1 MYGEGKLA
9 IQDLAIINE
18 RVRSPNIIIALCGLL
33 ILFDGY
39 DLIVYGA
46 VAPALLGKASWGLTP
61 GMVGRAAS
69 ITLFGMLLGA
79 LVAGTLADRIGRR
92 KVIIGSLLS
101 FSVMMIGSGLAPNFL
116 VFEGTR
122 FLAGLGL
129 GALFPTVTALIIE
142 FSPPKRKAMAYSIAL
157 LGYLAGGIISGMLGM
172 LLIQEY
178 GWRPLMIIG
187 GAPILLLSFFIRLI
201 PESPEWLATKNRQ
214 TEANQIANQY
224 GLPNA
229 VARPAALRQVG
240 IRSLFSEG
248 RLLPTLNAWSI
259 HFCSLLLTFG
269 MVNWLPTIMNK
280 MGYDL
285 GSALLFSVTLNL
297 GAAVG
302 LLIGARIA
310 DRGNVKIVVAG
321 MFLLG
326 ACSIWLLTQMDQG
339 LQVYGLVAL
348 AGTGTIG
355 TQILANILVGNLY
368 PVEIRGT
375 GLGFSLGIGRIGGM
389 IGPAIGGAVLGAGL
403 APQWNFYIFASVG
416 ALGCVLALMTLLYR
430 KKAD

>member
-1 MYGEGKLA
+1 MT
-9 IQDLAIINE
+9 IQDVAIAKA
-18 RVRSPNIIIALCGLL
+18 RVRSPNMIIALCGLL

-46 VAPALLGKASWGLTP
+46 VAPSLLREGSWALTP

-79 LVAGTLADRIGRR
+79 LIAGTLADRIGRR

-101 FSVMMIGSGLAPNFL
+101 FSVMMIGSGLAPSFL
-116 VFEGTR
+116 IFEGTR

-142 FSPPKRKAMAYSIAL
+142 FSPPKRKAMAYSTAL
-157 LGYLAGGIISGMLGM
+157 LGYLAGGIISGVLGIML
-172 LLIQEY
+172 IETY
-178 GWRPLMIIG
+178 GWRVLMIIG
-187 GAPILLLSFFIRLI
+187 GAPILLLPLFLRLL

-214 TEANQIANQY
+214 AEANRITDQY
-224 GLPNA
+224 GLPNPNP
-229 VARPAALRQVG
+229 RPAALRQAG
-240 IRSLFSEG
+240 IKSLFSEG
-248 RLLPTLNAWSI
+248 RLLPTLNAWGI

-297 GAAVG
+297 GAAIG

-310 DRGNVKIVVAG
+310 DLGNVKIVVAA

-326 ACSIWLLTQMDQG
+326 ACSIWMLTQVGQG

-355 TQILANILVGNLY
+355 TQILANVLVGNLY

-375 GLGFSLGIGRIGGM
+375 GLGFSLGIGRVGGM

-403 APQWNFYIFASVG
+403 APQWNFYIFATVG
-416 ALGCVLALMTLLYR
+416 AVGCVLALATLLYK
-430 KKAD
+430 KKAI

>member
-1 MYGEGKLA
+1 MT
-9 IQDLAIINE
+9 IQDVAIAKA
-18 RVRSPNIIIALCGLL
+18 RVRSPNMIIALCGLL

-46 VAPALLGKASWGLTP
+46 VAPSLLREASWALTP

-79 LVAGTLADRIGRR
+79 LIAGTLADRIGRR

-101 FSVMMIGSGLAPNFL
+101 FSVMMIGSGLAPSFL
-116 VFEGTR
+116 IFEGTR

-142 FSPPKRKAMAYSIAL
+142 FSPPKRKAMAYSTAL
-157 LGYLAGGIISGMLGM
+157 LGYLAGGIISGLLGIML
-172 LLIQEY
+172 IETY
-178 GWRPLMIIG
+178 GWRVLMFIG
-187 GAPILLLSFFIRLI
+187 GAPILLLPLFLRLL

-214 TEANQIANQY
+214 AEANRIADQH
-224 GLPNA
+224 GLPNPNP
-229 VARPAALRQVG
+229 RPAALRQVG
-240 IRSLFSEG
+240 IKSLFSEG
-248 RLLPTLNAWSI
+248 RLLPTLNAWGI

-297 GAAVG
+297 GAAIG

-310 DRGNVKIVVAG
+310 DLGNVKMVVAG

-326 ACSIWLLTQMDQG
+326 ACSIWMLTQVGQG

-355 TQILANILVGNLY
+355 TQILANVLVGNLY

-375 GLGFSLGIGRIGGM
+375 GLGFSLGIGRVGGM

-403 APQWNFYIFASVG
+403 APQWNFYIFATVG
-416 ALGCVLALMTLLYR
+416 AVGCLLALATLLY
-430 KKAD
+430 KKKTV

>member
-1 MYGEGKLA
+1 MA
-9 IQDLAIINE
+9 IQDISIVNE
-18 RVRSPNIIIALCGLL
+18 RTRSPNMIVALCGLL

-46 VAPALLGKASWGLTP
+46 AAPALLREGSWALTP

-92 KVIIGSLLS
+92 KVIIGSLVS
-101 FSVMMIGSGLAPNFL
+101 FSIMMIGSGVAPNFL
-116 VFEGTR
+116 VFECTR

-142 FSPPKRKAMAYSIAL
+142 FSPPERKATAYSTAL
-157 LGYLAGGIISGMLGM
+157 LGYLMGGVLSGILGI
-172 LLIQEY
+172 LLIQTY

-187 GAPILLLSFFIRLI
+187 GAPIVLLPLILRLI
-201 PESPEWLATKNRQ
+201 PESPEWLASKDRQ
-214 TEANQIANQY
+214 AEANLIASQY
-224 GLPNA
+224 GLPNPIPRTA
-229 VARPAALRQVG
+229 SARQAG

-248 RLLPTLNAWSI
+248 RLLPTLNAWGI

-285 GSALLFSVTLNL
+285 GSALLFSVTLNA

-302 LLIGARIA
+302 LLIGARLA
-310 DRGNVKIVVAG
+310 DRSNVKVVVAG
-321 MFLLG
+321 MFALG
-326 ACSIWLLTQMDQG
+326 ACAIWLLTQVDQG

-355 TQILANILVGNLY
+355 TQILANVLVGSLY

-403 APQWNFYIFASVG
+403 APQWNFYIFSAVG
-416 ALGCVLALMTLLYR
+416 AVGCALAAATLLYSAR
-430 KKAD
+430 QN

>member
-1 MYGEGKLA
+1 MA
-9 IQDLAIINE
+9 IQDFAITKE

-46 VAPALLGKASWGLTP
+46 VAPALLREGSWALTP

-92 KVIIGSLLS
+92 KVILGSLLS

-142 FSPPKRKAMAYSIAL
+142 FSPPKRKAMAYSTAL
-157 LGYLAGGIISGMLGM
+157 LGYLMGGILSGILGI
-172 LLIQEY
+172 LLVQTY

-187 GAPILLLSFFIRLI
+187 GAPILLLPLFLRLI
-201 PESPEWLATKNRQ
+201 PESPEWLATTGRQ
-214 TEANQIANQY
+214 AEANKIAVRY
-224 GLPNA
+224 GLPNPIP
-229 VARPAALRQVG
+229 RPAASRQIGVK
-240 IRSLFSEG
+240 SLFSEG

-285 GSALLFSVTLNL
+285 GSALLFSVTLNV
-297 GAAVG
+297 GAAIG
-302 LLIGARIA
+302 LLIGARLA
-310 DRGNVKIVVAG
+310 DRGNVKVVVAC
-321 MFLLG
+321 MFLVG
-326 ACSIWLLTQMDQG
+326 ACSIWLLTQVDQG
-339 LQVYGLVAL
+339 LLVYGLVAL

-355 TQILANILVGNLY
+355 TQILANVLVGNLY

-375 GLGFSLGIGRIGGM
+375 GLGFSLGVGRIGGM

-403 APQWNFYIFASVG
+403 APQWNFYIFAAVG
-416 ALGCVLALMTLLYR
+416 AVGCVLAITTLFYSS
-430 KKAD
+430 KVH

>member
-1 MYGEGKLA
+1 
-9 IQDLAIINE
+9 
-18 RVRSPNIIIALCGLL
+18 
-33 ILFDGY
+33 
-39 DLIVYGA
+39 
-46 VAPALLGKASWGLTP
+46 
-61 GMVGRAAS
+61 
-69 ITLFGMLLGA
+69 MLL
-79 LVAGTLADRIGRR
+79 VQT
-92 KVIIGSLLS
+92 
-101 FSVMMIGSGLAPNFL
+101 
-116 VFEGTR
+116 
-122 FLAGLGL
+122 
-129 GALFPTVTALIIE
+129 
-142 FSPPKRKAMAYSIAL
+142 
-157 LGYLAGGIISGMLGM
+157 
-172 LLIQEY
+172 Y

-187 GAPILLLSFFIRLI
+187 GAPILLLPFFIRLI

-224 GLPNA
+224 GLPDP
-229 VARPAALRQVG
+229 VARPVASRQVG

-248 RLLPTLNAWSI
+248 RLLPTLNAWGI

-326 ACSIWLLTQMDQG
+326 AGSIWLLTQVDQG

-355 TQILANILVGNLY
+355 TQILANVLVGNLY

-403 APQWNFYIFASVG
+403 APQWNFYIFASVA
-416 ALGCVLALMTLLYR
+416 ALGCMLALMTLLYR

>member
-1 MYGEGKLA
+1 MA
-9 IQDLAIINE
+9 IQDIAIVKE
-18 RVRSPNIIIALCGLL
+18 SVRSPNMIVALCGLL

-46 VAPALLGKASWGLTP
+46 VAPALLREASWALTP
-61 GMVGRAAS
+61 GVVGRAAS

-101 FSVMMIGSGLAPNFL
+101 FSVMMIGSGFAPSFLA
-116 VFEGTR
+116 FEGTR

-142 FSPPKRKAMAYSIAL
+142 FSPPKRKAMAYSITL
-157 LGYLAGGIISGMLGM
+157 LGYLIGGILSGILGI
-172 LLIQEY
+172 LLVQTY

-187 GAPILLLSFFIRLI
+187 GAPILLLPLFLRLI
-201 PESPEWLATKNRQ
+201 PESPEWLASKDRHA
-214 TEANQIANQY
+214 EANEIATQF
-224 GLPNA
+224 GLPRPTP
-229 VARPAALRQVG
+229 RPAADRQAGVK
-240 IRSLFSEG
+240 SLFSEG
-248 RLLPTLNAWSI
+248 RLLPTLNAWGI

-297 GAAVG
+297 GAAIG

-310 DRGNVKIVVAG
+310 DRGNVKLVVAG
-321 MFLLG
+321 MFALG
-326 ACSIWLLTQMDQG
+326 ACAIWLLTQVDEG

-355 TQILANILVGNLY
+355 TQILANVLVGSLY

-403 APQWNFYIFASVG
+403 APQWNFYIFAAVG
-416 ALGCVLALMTLLYR
+416 AVGCVLAAATLLYSS
-430 KKAD
+430 KAH

>member
-1 MYGEGKLA
+1 MGRENWPYTTRYYQRARK
-9 IQDLAIINE
+9 
-18 RVRSPNIIIALCGLL
+18 SPNIIIALCGLL

-46 VAPALLGKASWGLTP
+46 VVPALLGEAGWGLTP

-69 ITLFGMLLGA
+69 LTLFGMLLGA
-79 LVAGTLADRIGRR
+79 LIAGTLADRIGRR

-101 FSVMMIGSGLAPNFL
+101 FSVMMIGSGLAPNFT

-142 FSPPKRKAMAYSIAL
+142 FSPPKRKAIAYSIAL
-157 LGYLAGGIISGMLGM
+157 LGYLVRRHHFRPSRLAADAGIWLAAVDDD
-172 LLIQEY
+172 
-178 GWRPLMIIG
+178 RRV
-187 GAPILLLSFFIRLI
+187 PILLLPFFMRLI

-214 TEANQIANQY
+214 AEANLIANQF
-224 GLPNA
+224 GLPNPVPRPVADRQDGHSLA
-229 VARPAALRQVG
+229 VFQ
-240 IRSLFSEG
+240 G
-248 RLLPTLNAWSI
+248 RLLPTLNAWGI

-280 MGYDL
+280 MGYDI
-285 GSALLFSVTLNL
+285 GSALMFSVTLNA
-297 GAAVG
+297 GAAIG
-302 LLIGARIA
+302 LLIGAKVA
-310 DRGNVKIVVAG
+310 DRGNVKLVVSA
-321 MFLLG
+321 MFLIG
-326 ACSIWLLTQMDQG
+326 ALSIWLLTQVDQG
-339 LQVYGLVAL
+339 MLVYGLVGL

-355 TQILANILVGNLY
+355 TQILANVLVGNLY

-403 APQWNFYIFASVG
+403 APQWNFYIFATVG
-416 ALGCVLALMTLLYR
+416 IVGCVLALFTLLYTQ
-430 KKAD
+430 KAH

>member
-1 MYGEGKLA
+1 MT
-9 IQDLAIINE
+9 IQDVAITKE
-18 RVRSPNIIIALCGLL
+18 RVRSPNMIIVLCGLL

-46 VAPALLGKASWGLTP
+46 VAPSLLREGSWALTP

-79 LVAGTLADRIGRR
+79 LIAGTLADRIGRR

-101 FSVMMIGSGLAPNFL
+101 FSVMMIGSGLAPSFL
-116 VFEGTR
+116 IFEGTR

-142 FSPPKRKAMAYSIAL
+142 FSPPRRKAMAYSTAL
-157 LGYLAGGIISGMLGM
+157 LGYLAGGIISGVLGIML
-172 LLIQEY
+172 IETY
-178 GWRPLMIIG
+178 GWRVLMIIG
-187 GAPILLLSFFIRLI
+187 GAPILLLPLFLRLL

-214 TEANQIANQY
+214 AEANRITDQY
-224 GLPNA
+224 GLPNPNP
-229 VARPAALRQVG
+229 RPAALRQAG
-240 IRSLFSEG
+240 IKSLFSEG
-248 RLLPTLNAWSI
+248 RLLPTLNAWGI

-297 GAAVG
+297 GAAIG

-310 DRGNVKIVVAG
+310 DLGNVKIVVAG

-326 ACSIWLLTQMDQG
+326 ACSIWMLTQVGQG

-355 TQILANILVGNLY
+355 TQILANVLVGNLY

-375 GLGFSLGIGRIGGM
+375 GLGFSLGIGRVGGM

-403 APQWNFYIFASVG
+403 APQWNFYIFATVG
-416 ALGCVLALMTLLYR
+416 AVGCVLALATLLYK
-430 KKAD
+430 KKAI

>member
-1 MYGEGKLA
+1 MA
-9 IQDLAIINE
+9 IQDIAIVKE
-18 RVRSPNIIIALCGLL
+18 RARSPNMIVALCGLL

-46 VAPALLGKASWGLTP
+46 VAPALLREGSWALTP

-101 FSVMMIGSGLAPNFL
+101 FSLMMIGSGVAPNFL
-116 VFEGTR
+116 VFECTR

-142 FSPPKRKAMAYSIAL
+142 FSPPKRKAMAYSTAL
-157 LGYLAGGIISGMLGM
+157 LGYLIGGILSGILGI
-172 LLIQEY
+172 LLVQTY

-187 GAPILLLSFFIRLI
+187 GAPILLLPLILRLI
-201 PESPEWLATKNRQ
+201 PESPEWLASKDRQ
-214 TEANQIANQY
+214 AEANRIASQY
-224 GLPNA
+224 GLPNPIPQTA
-229 VARPAALRQVG
+229 AARQAG
-240 IRSLFSEG
+240 IKSLFSEG
-248 RLLPTLNAWSI
+248 RLLPTLNAWGI

-285 GSALLFSVTLNL
+285 GSALLFSVTLNA

-302 LLIGARIA
+302 LLIGARLA
-310 DRGNVKIVVAG
+310 DRGNVKVVVAS
-321 MFLLG
+321 MFALG
-326 ACSIWLLTQMDQG
+326 ACAIWLLTQVDQG
-339 LQVYGLVAL
+339 LQVYGLVAA

-355 TQILANILVGNLY
+355 TQILANVLVGNLY

-403 APQWNFYIFASVG
+403 APQWNFYIFATVG
-416 ALGCVLALMTLLYR
+416 AVGCVLAAATLLYSP
-430 KKAD
+430 KIN

>member
-1 MYGEGKLA
+1 MT
-9 IQDLAIINE
+9 IQDVAITKE
-18 RVRSPNIIIALCGLL
+18 RVRSPNMIIALCGLL

-46 VAPALLGKASWGLTP
+46 VAPSLLREGSWALTP

-79 LVAGTLADRIGRR
+79 LIAGTLADRIGRR
-92 KVIIGSLLS
+92 KVIIGSLFS
-101 FSVMMIGSGLAPNFL
+101 FSVMMIGSGLAPSFL
-116 VFEGTR
+116 IFEGTR

-142 FSPPKRKAMAYSIAL
+142 FSPPRRKAMAYSTAL
-157 LGYLAGGIISGMLGM
+157 LGYLAGGIISGILGIML
-172 LLIQEY
+172 IETY
-178 GWRPLMIIG
+178 GWRVLMIIG
-187 GAPILLLSFFIRLI
+187 GAPVLLLPLFLRLL

-214 TEANQIANQY
+214 AEANRIANQY
-224 GLPNA
+224 GLPNPSPS
-229 VARPAALRQVG
+229 PAALRQAG
-240 IRSLFSEG
+240 IKSLFSEG
-248 RLLPTLNAWSI
+248 RLLPTLNAWGI

-297 GAAVG
+297 GAAIG

-310 DRGNVKIVVAG
+310 DLGNVKIVVAG

-326 ACSIWLLTQMDQG
+326 ACSIWMLTQVGQG

-355 TQILANILVGNLY
+355 TQILANVLVGNLY

-375 GLGFSLGIGRIGGM
+375 GLGFSLGIGRVGGM

-403 APQWNFYIFASVG
+403 APQWNFYIFATVG
-416 ALGCVLALMTLLYR
+416 AVGCVLALATLMYK
-430 KKAD
+430 KKAA

>member
-1 MYGEGKLA
+1 MA
-9 IQDLAIINE
+9 IQDIFIVKE
-18 RVRSPNIIIALCGLL
+18 RARSPNMIVALCGLL

-46 VAPALLGKASWGLTP
+46 VAPALLREGSWALTP

-92 KVIIGSLLS
+92 KVIIGSLVS
-101 FSVMMIGSGLAPNFL
+101 FSLMMIGSGVAPNFL
-116 VFEGTR
+116 VFECTR

-142 FSPPKRKAMAYSIAL
+142 FSPPERKATAYSTAL
-157 LGYLAGGIISGMLGM
+157 LGYLMGGVLSGILGI
-172 LLIQEY
+172 LLIQTY

-187 GAPILLLSFFIRLI
+187 GAPIVLLPLILRLI
-201 PESPEWLATKNRQ
+201 PESPEWLASKDRQ
-214 TEANQIANQY
+214 AEANQIASQY
-224 GLPNA
+224 GLPNPIP
-229 VARPAALRQVG
+229 RPASTRQAG
-240 IRSLFSEG
+240 IGSLFSEG
-248 RLLPTLNAWSI
+248 RLLPTLNAWGI

-285 GSALLFSVTLNL
+285 GSALLFSVTLNA

-302 LLIGARIA
+302 LLIGARLA
-310 DRGNVKIVVAG
+310 DRGNVRVVVSV
-321 MFLLG
+321 MFALG
-326 ACSIWLLTQMDQG
+326 ACAIWLLTQVDKG
-339 LQVYGLVAL
+339 LLVYALVAA

-355 TQILANILVGNLY
+355 TQILANVLVGNLY

-403 APQWNFYIFASVG
+403 APQWNFYIFATVG
-416 ALGCVLALMTLLYR
+416 ALGSVLAAATLLYSAR
-430 KKAD
+430 KN

>member
-1 MYGEGKLA
+1 MA
-9 IQDLAIINE
+9 IQDISIVKE
-18 RVRSPNIIIALCGLL
+18 RARSPNMIVALCGLL

-46 VAPALLGKASWGLTP
+46 VAPALLREGSWALTP

-92 KVIIGSLLS
+92 KVIIGSLVS
-101 FSVMMIGSGLAPNFL
+101 FSLMMTGSGVAPNFL
-116 VFEGTR
+116 VFECTR

-142 FSPPKRKAMAYSIAL
+142 FSPPERKATAYSTAL
-157 LGYLAGGIISGMLGM
+157 LGYLMGGVLSGILGI
-172 LLIQEY
+172 LLIQTY

-187 GAPILLLSFFIRLI
+187 GAPIVLLPLILRLI
-201 PESPEWLATKNRQ
+201 PESPEWLASKDRQADANR
-214 TEANQIANQY
+214 IASQY
-224 GLPNA
+224 GLPNPIP
-229 VARPAALRQVG
+229 RPASTRQAG

-248 RLLPTLNAWSI
+248 RLLPTLNAWGI

-285 GSALLFSVTLNL
+285 GSALLFSVTLNA

-302 LLIGARIA
+302 LLIGARLA
-310 DRGNVKIVVAG
+310 DRGNVRVVVSV
-321 MFLLG
+321 MFALG
-326 ACSIWLLTQMDQG
+326 ACAIWLLTQVDQG
-339 LQVYGLVAL
+339 LQVYGLVAA

-355 TQILANILVGNLY
+355 TQILANVLVGNLY

-403 APQWNFYIFASVG
+403 APQWNFYIFATVG
-416 ALGCVLALMTLLYR
+416 AVGSVLAAATLLYSA
-430 KKAD
+430 KKN

>member
-1 MYGEGKLA
+1 MA
-9 IQDLAIINE
+9 IHDIAITKE
-18 RVRSPNIIIALCGLL
+18 RAKSPNIIIALCGLL

-46 VAPALLGKASWGLTP
+46 VVPALLGEPGWGLTP
-61 GMVGRAAS
+61 GMAGRAAS
-69 ITLFGMLLGA
+69 LTLFGMLLGA
-79 LVAGTLADRIGRR
+79 LIAGTLADRIGRR

-116 VFEGTR
+116 IFEGTR

-142 FSPPKRKAMAYSIAL
+142 FSPPKRKAMAYSLAL
-157 LGYLAGGIISGMLGM
+157 LGYLFGGIISGLLG
-172 LLIQEY
+172 LLLVREY
-178 GWRPLMIIG
+178 GWRPLMMIG
-187 GAPILLLSFFIRLI
+187 GLPILLLPFIIRLI

-214 TEANQIANQY
+214 AEANLIANQF
-224 GLPNA
+224 GLPNP
-229 VARPAALRQVG
+229 VPRPAVDRQNGV
-240 IRSLFSEG
+240 RSLFSQG
-248 RLLPTLNAWSI
+248 RLLPTLNAWGI

-285 GSALLFSVTLNL
+285 GSALMFSVTLNA
-297 GAAVG
+297 GAAIG
-302 LLIGARIA
+302 LLIGAKIA
-310 DRGNVKIVVAG
+310 DRGNVKIVVSV
-321 MFLLG
+321 MFLIG
-326 ACSIWLLTQMDQG
+326 AMSIWLLTQVDQG
-339 LQVYGLVAL
+339 FLVYGLVGL

-355 TQILANILVGNLY
+355 TQILANVLVGNLY

-403 APQWNFYIFASVG
+403 APQWNFYIFAAVG
-416 ALGCVLALMTLLYR
+416 TAGCFLALATLLYR
-430 KKAD
+430 NKVY